1 MKQLFQD
8 RKYKPHKVYDLN
20 PLMRKYLS
28 SRNEPDVRDESK
40 SLKQTTR
47 SLSTFMNSID

>member
-1 MKQLFQD
+1 
-8 RKYKPHKVYDLN
+8 
-20 PLMRKYLS
+20 MRKYLS